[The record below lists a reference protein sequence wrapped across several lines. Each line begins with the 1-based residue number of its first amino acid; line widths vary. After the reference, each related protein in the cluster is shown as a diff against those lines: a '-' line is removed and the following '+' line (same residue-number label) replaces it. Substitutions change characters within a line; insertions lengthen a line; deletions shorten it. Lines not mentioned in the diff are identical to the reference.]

1 MNRYLYVHRNT
12 SSILLEFPGLFVNET
27 VSTVV
32 RVMPRGGGFPS
43 LVETISGQR
52 YIMKL
57 AGVGQ
62 GASGLLTEFVAMRL
76 ASALGLRV
84 PRVVPIM
91 LSSALPWQVGTD
103 EFYDALQRSA
113 GWNLGVQFIDA
124 ARDLTANDLA
134 DLPAAFLDRLAAV
147 DALLQNMDRTKENPN
162 LLQDRALNYWAIDF
176 GACQFLNRF
185 VRYRQRMTFELP
197 TNHFLAGRSLQSLRL
212 DKAYEILREI
222 VVDVPNSWLGAS
234 GREELFDDLNGI
246 AEAYGKRLG

>member
-1 MNRYLYVHRNT
+1 M
-12 SSILLEFPGLFVNET
+12 NET

-43 LVETISGQR
+43 LVETISGRR

-57 AGVGQ
+57 VGVGQ

-84 PRVVPIM
+84 PRVVPVM
-91 LSSALPWQVGTD
+91 LNSALPWQVGTD

-113 GWNLGVQFIDA
+113 GWNLGVQFIDS
-124 ARDLTANDLA
+124 ARDLTADDLA

-162 LLQDRALNYWAIDF
+162 LLQDGALNYWAIDF

-185 VRYRQRMTFELP
+185 VRYRQKMTFELP
-197 TNHFLAGRSLQSLRL
+197 TTHFLAARSVQSLRL
-212 DKAYEILREI
+212 DKAYEALRKI
-222 VVDVPNSWLGAS
+222 ALDVPNSWLGS
-234 GREELFDDLNGI
+234 GSREALFDDLNGMM
-246 AEAYGKRLG
+246 EVYVKRPG

>member
-1 MNRYLYVHRNT
+1 M
-12 SSILLEFPGLFVNET
+12 LEFTGLFVNET

-43 LVETISGQR
+43 LVETISGRR

-57 AGVGQ
+57 VGVGQ
-62 GASGLLTEFVAMRL
+62 GAPGLLTEFIAMRL
-76 ASALGLRV
+76 ARALGLRV
-84 PRVVPIM
+84 PRVVPIT

-124 ARDLTANDLA
+124 ARDLAASDLA

-176 GACQFLNRF
+176 GACRFLNRF
-185 VRYRQRMTFELP
+185 VRYRQKMAFELP
-197 TNHFLAGRSLQSLRL
+197 TNHFLAGRSLQPLPL
-212 DKAYEILREI
+212 EKVYQALREM
-222 VVDVPNSWLGAS
+222 VLDVPNSWLGS
-234 GREELFDDLNGI
+234 GGREELFDDLTGI
-246 AEAYGKRLG
+246 TEVYGKWLG